1 MSHVSRRANG
11 VYYFRRRIPLD
22 LIEAHEGR
30 EEITYSLRTKDRAE
44 AERAA
49 RKASVQLDEAWEAMR
64 KARQPK
70 EVPTSYDLVE
80 VAGTIVP
87 VPPPRGGWSKP
98 EPIRPEHVAAYERDQ
113 FEAEQEAAE
122 AAQRE
127 EWAEQEADEQAE
139 RLIQAL
145 RRAGVTLPSIEG
157 GAPVPSTAQPI
168 ATPKAAP
175 ARKAEP
181 PATLESLIPH
191 WERLKKPNAKT
202 VHSAMRA
209 VAEFKDPD
217 VRAVTRR
224 MVIAYRDRLLEEG
237 KAVNTI
243 NTRLSFIRILLG
255 IAKDRGLIE
264 VNHAEATQVTP
275 DKRAVEA
282 RIPYTPEQAEAVLSV
297 TEQYRDTHP
306 ARYWLPRLA
315 KWTGGRLNE
324 LHQLRRNDLQERDG
338 IRGILITDEGEHE
351 PGAPMKLKNTDSR
364 RWVPLH
370 AELSELWPW
379 AQAQSEGPLFP
390 AKPNKFGIVSDA
402 FSKWYGR
409 LLRNTLRITD
419 KRVVFHSWRHLF
431 ADKCRAAGVSQDV
444 RMALMGHAEGGAA
457 GMYGAGEGLPPKL
470 LAAAVEKLGRHDTG
484 PAE

>member
-1 MSHVSRRANG
+1 
-11 VYYFRRRIPLD
+11 
-22 LIEAHEGR
+22 
-30 EEITYSLRTKDRAE
+30 LRTKDRPE

-64 KARQPK
+64 KERQQPK

-80 VAGTIVP
+80 VGGKVVP
-87 VPPPRGGWSKP
+87 VPPPARGWPKP
-98 EPIRPEHVAAYERDQ
+98 EPIKPEQLAEYDRDRR
-113 FEAEQEAAE
+113 EVEEEAAE

-145 RRAGVTLPSIEG
+145 RRAGVTLPRIDG
-157 GAPVPSTAQPI
+157 GVPAPSTTQPI
-168 ATPKAAP
+168 VTPKATT
-175 ARKAEP
+175 ARSAEP
-181 PATLESLIPH
+181 AATLESLIPH

-217 VRAVTRR
+217 VRAVSRR

-237 KAVNTI
+237 KAVSTI

-264 VNHAEATQVTP
+264 VNHAEGTQVAP

-282 RIPYTPEQAEAVLSV
+282 RIPYTPAQAEAVLF
-297 TEQYRDTHP
+297 TTAQFKDTHP

-324 LHQLRRNDLQERDG
+324 LHQLRRSDVQARDG
-338 IRGILITDEGEHE
+338 SIRSSHSIVPALITALIASAQIRMPSAKSCEARSTSDC
-351 PGAPMKLKNTDSR
+351 L
-364 RWVPLH
+364 
-370 AELSELWPW
+370 AED
-379 AQAQSEGPLFP
+379 
-390 AKPNKFGIVSDA
+390 VSLPVCAA
-402 FSKWYGR
+402 FDRYVYKARSW
-409 LLRNTLRITD
+409 LLIALEE
-419 KRVVFHSWRHLF
+419 VQQ
-431 ADKCRAAGVSQDV
+431 GSQ
-444 RMALMGHAEGGAA
+444 
-457 GMYGAGEGLPPKL
+457 
-470 LAAAVEKLGRHDTG
+470 
-484 PAE
+484 